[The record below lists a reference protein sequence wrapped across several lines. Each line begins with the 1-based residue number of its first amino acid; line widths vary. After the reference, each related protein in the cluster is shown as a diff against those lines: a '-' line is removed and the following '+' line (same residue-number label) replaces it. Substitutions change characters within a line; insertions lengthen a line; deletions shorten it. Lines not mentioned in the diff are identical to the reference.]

1 MADGKPTSVLNLSC
15 PVPRVAD
22 DRIVLAHGG
31 GGRLTHQLIEKIFLP
46 AFSNAVLDQRHDGA
60 VLTFDGLTSGSRLAF
75 TTDSFVVRPLIFPGG
90 NIGDLAVNGTVNDL
104 AMCGARPL
112 YLSAGFILEEGL
124 EMETLRTVVTS
135 MREAAAKAGVQL
147 VTGDT
152 KVVDKGKGDGIFINT
167 SGIGVI
173 EPRTGLVDSSE
184 NTRNSFE
191 RARNEFESA
200 RNSFERARLQPRHQ
214 GPGNTGA
221 LAPERWPLATGRIE
235 ETIFSAKTAIGPAS
249 VQPGDAVIIS
259 GDLGRHGIAI
269 LSVREGLEFESPIL
283 SDTASVWPAV
293 EALLSAGIE
302 IHCLRDLTRGGL
314 ATTLNEIAGDRNICI
329 KLEEALIPV
338 DETVQGACE
347 ILGLDPLYVANEG
360 RFAAFVPEAQAA
372 AALDVLKKVEVSQG
386 SVRVGKVEETPGRTV
401 VLQSRIGG
409 NRVVDMLS
417 GEQLPRIC

>member
-1 MADGKPTSVLNLSC
+1 MADAKITSFNLSC
-15 PVPRVAD
+15 PAPRVAD

-46 AFSNAVLDQRHDGA
+46 AFSNSMLEQRHDGA
-60 VLTFDGLTSGSRLAF
+60 VVDVSGARLAF

-124 EMETLRTVVTS
+124 EMETLRTVVTA
-135 MREAAAKAGVQL
+135 MQQAVTKANVKL

-173 EPRTGLVDSSE
+173 EANVKGT
-184 NTRNSFE
+184 
-191 RARNEFESA
+191 
-200 RNSFERARLQPRHQ
+200 
-214 GPGNTGA
+214 
-221 LAPERWPLATGRIE
+221 
-235 ETIFSAKTAIGPAS
+235 IGPAS
-249 VQPGDAVIIS
+249 VQPGDAVILS

-283 SDTASVWPAV
+283 TDCANVWPAV

-314 ATTLNEIAGDRNICI
+314 ATTLNEIASDRNVCV

-338 DETVQGACE
+338 DEVVQGACE

-360 RFAAFVPEAQAA
+360 RFAVFVPAAQADK
-372 AALDVLKKVEVSQG
+372 ALEVMKRVEVSVG
-386 SVRVGKVEETPGRTV
+386 SVRVGKVEESPGRTV
-401 VLQSRIGG
+401 LLQSRIGG

>member
-1 MADGKPTSVLNLSC
+1 MADAKITTFNLSC

-31 GGRLTHQLIEKIFLP
+31 GGRLTHQLIEKIFIP
-46 AFSNAVLDQRHDGA
+46 AFSNAALDARHDGA
-60 VLTFDGLTSGSRLAF
+60 VVSVNGARLAF

-112 YLSAGFILEEGL
+112 YLSSGFILEEGL
-124 EMETLRTVVTS
+124 PMETLRTVVAS
-135 MREAAAKAGVQL
+135 MQKAAAEAGVKL

-173 EPRTGLVDSSE
+173 EFPGFATSAKPGPPPDGVSE
-184 NTRNSFE
+184 NGVPHVSPNLRDVGS
-191 RARNEFESA
+191 
-200 RNSFERARLQPRHQ
+200 
-214 GPGNTGA
+214 
-221 LAPERWPLATGRIE
+221 
-235 ETIFSAKTAIGPAS
+235 TISPAS
-249 VQPGDAVIIS
+249 VQPGDAVIVS
-259 GDLGRHGIAI
+259 GDLGRHGVAI
-269 LSVREGLEFESPIL
+269 LSVRDGLEFESPIL
-283 SDTASVWPAV
+283 SDCANVWPAV
-293 EALLSAGIE
+293 EALLGAGIE

-314 ATTLNEIAGDRNICI
+314 ATTLNEIASDRKVCI
-329 KLEEALIPV
+329 KLQESLIPV
-338 DETVQGACE
+338 NEVVQGACE

-360 RFAAFVPEAQAA
+360 RFAAIVPAAQAH
-372 AALDVLKKVEVSQG
+372 AALEIMKKIPVSEG
-386 SVRVGKVEETPGRTV
+386 SVRVGEVEENPGGMV

>member
-1 MADGKPTSVLNLSC
+1 MADGKPKATFELSC

-46 AFSNAVLDQRHDGA
+46 AFSNAMLDQRHDGA
-60 VLTFDGLTSGSRLAF
+60 VVAINGSRLAF

-124 EMETLRTVVTS
+124 EMETLRTVVAS
-135 MREAAAKAGVQL
+135 MQQAAASAGVKL

-167 SGIGVI
+167 SGIGIV
-173 EPRTGLVDSSE
+173 ESRTGRIHGL
-184 NTRNSFE
+184 
-191 RARNEFESA
+191 
-200 RNSFERARLQPRHQ
+200 ERARLQPSHQ
-214 GPGNTGA
+214 EPGITGV
-221 LAPERWPLATGRIE
+221 LAPE
-235 ETIFSAKTAIGPAS
+235 ETLAIGPAS
-249 VQPGDAVIIS
+249 VQPGDAVIVS

-283 SDTASVWPAV
+283 SDCANVWPAV
-293 EALLSAGIE
+293 EALLNAGIE

-338 DETVQGACE
+338 DEVVQGACE

-360 RFAAFVPEAQAA
+360 RFAAFVPAAQAD
-372 AALDVLKKVEVSQG
+372 AALDVLKKVQVSQG

-401 VLQSRIGG
+401 VMQSRIGG